1 MKKIATL
8 LLAALAF
15 AGFESHAQ
23 GIHIIPKVGL
33 NLSSLSHVDGSTIA
47 GLNAGVS
54 LEILLTEKFGIEPGV
69 LFSMQGTKIGSEK
82 IHLDYINIPVYAK
95 YYVLGGLNVFAGPQ
109 VGFNVRAKSG
119 GERVKDL
126 VRTADFGLG
135 LGVGYQFR
143 VGPDGFGQL
152 QLRLRQHREGHLH
165 EERRVPAQC
174 RLALLKSGF
183 RKGSV
188 RSFRADFFK
197 KTVPEIRG
205 PLLSVSVGV
214 TPPP

>member
-135 LGVGYQFR
+135 LGVGYQFGWGLMVSANYTFGFVNIEKDTSTKNGVFQLN
-143 VGPDGFGQL
+143 VGWRF
-152 QLRLRQHREGHLH
+152 
-165 EERRVPAQC
+165 
-174 RLALLKSGF
+174 
-183 RKGSV
+183 
-188 RSFRADFFK
+188 
-197 KTVPEIRG
+197 
-205 PLLSVSVGV
+205 
-214 TPPP
+214 

>member
-69 LFSMQGTKIGSEK
+69 LLSL
-82 IHLDYINIPVYAK
+82 IHI
-95 YYVLGGLNVFAGPQ
+95 
-109 VGFNVRAKSG
+109 
-119 GERVKDL
+119 
-126 VRTADFGLG
+126 
-135 LGVGYQFR
+135 
-143 VGPDGFGQL
+143 
-152 QLRLRQHREGHLH
+152 
-165 EERRVPAQC
+165 
-174 RLALLKSGF
+174 
-183 RKGSV
+183 
-188 RSFRADFFK
+188 
-197 KTVPEIRG
+197 
-205 PLLSVSVGV
+205 
-214 TPPP
+214 

>member
-82 IHLDYINIPVYAK
+82 LHLDYINIPVYAK

-135 LGVGYQFR
+135 LGVGYQFGWGLMVSANYNFGFVNIEKDTSTKNGVFQLN
-143 VGPDGFGQL
+143 VGWRF
-152 QLRLRQHREGHLH
+152 
-165 EERRVPAQC
+165 
-174 RLALLKSGF
+174 
-183 RKGSV
+183 
-188 RSFRADFFK
+188 
-197 KTVPEIRG
+197 
-205 PLLSVSVGV
+205 
-214 TPPP
+214 